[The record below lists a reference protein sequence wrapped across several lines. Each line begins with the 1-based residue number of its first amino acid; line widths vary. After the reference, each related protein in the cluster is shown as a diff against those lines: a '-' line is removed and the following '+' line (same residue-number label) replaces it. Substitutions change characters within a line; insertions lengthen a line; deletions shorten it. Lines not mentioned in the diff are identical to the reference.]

1 MRTDGVQA
9 WARGSLLW
17 RERDRFQ
24 FGHDRGKG
32 EDEEEENTDVRD
44 PVVSKEIEEK
54 ARARWRA
61 DAWPCRKG
69 KAPEREGGEKESF
82 QKG

>member
-1 MRTDGVQA
+1 MGCKLGRGGVYF
-9 WARGSLLW
+9 W
-17 RERDRFQ
+17 RERDRIQ

-44 PVVSKEIEEK
+44 PVVSEETGER

-61 DAWPCRKG
+61 DAWPCRMG
-69 KAPEREGGEKESF
+69 KAPKREGRETESF